1 MNIEQYLPWLP
12 YFGICIS
19 ALAILFFQL
28 KESIEYSSFKRI
40 AKQAGISES
49 GYIISRKKEQS
60 EEEKEY
66 LSRINLIFL
75 KNGLGVFF
83 CFNITLLCVIW
94 AIYNNLVR

>member
-1 MNIEQYLPWLP
+1 MNIEQYLPWFP

-75 KNGLGVFF
+75 KNGLGISF
-83 CFNITLLCVIW
+83 CFNILLLCVIW
-94 AIYNNLVR
+94 AVYNNLVS

>member
-19 ALAILFFQL
+19 ILAILFFQL
-28 KESIEYSSFKRI
+28 KEQIEYFSFKRI
-40 AKQAGISES
+40 AKRAGISES
-49 GYIISRKKEQS
+49 GYVISRKKEQS

-75 KNGLGVFF
+75 KNGLGMSFS
-83 CFNITLLCVIW
+83 FNVLLSCVIW